1 MIINAIK
8 RKRQEIIRSRRRR
21 KIANIAKYSLPGLV
35 IGVGCGLLLAPKSG
49 KETIQKIKSDVG
61 NTKKNLENKSKKIV
75 KSVGSSIEDKKA
87 KIAESKRRI
96 KEYFNKNNDL
106 IEIKA
111 SFIKEPDEIE
121 KSNSEHIDESE
132 LKDNK

>member
-8 RKRQEIIRSRRRR
+8 RKRQEIIRSRRKR
-21 KIANIAKYSLPGLV
+21 KIANIAKYSLPCLV
-35 IGVGCGLLLAPKSG
+35 IGVVCGLLLAPKSG
-49 KETIQKIKSDVG
+49 KETILKIKSDIG
-61 NTKKNLENKSKKIV
+61 NTKENLENKSKKML
-75 KSVGSSIEDKKA
+75 KSVESSIEDKKA

-96 KEYFNKNNDL
+96 KEYFSKNNDL
-106 IEIKA
+106 IEIKT

-121 KSNSEHIDESE
+121 KSNSEFADKSE

>member
-21 KIANIAKYSLPGLV
+21 KIANIAKYSLSGLV
-35 IGVGCGLLLAPKSG
+35 IGVGCVLLLAPKSG

-61 NTKKNLENKSKKIV
+61 NTKENLENKSKKIV

-87 KIAESKRRI
+87 KITESKRRI

-111 SFIKEPDEIE
+111 SFVKEPDEIE
-121 KSNSEHIDESE
+121 KSNSEPDESE